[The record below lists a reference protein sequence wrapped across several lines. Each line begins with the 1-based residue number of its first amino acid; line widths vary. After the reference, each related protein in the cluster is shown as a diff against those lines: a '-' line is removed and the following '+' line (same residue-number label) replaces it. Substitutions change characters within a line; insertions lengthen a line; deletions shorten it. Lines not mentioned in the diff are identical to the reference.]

1 MITVCK
7 QCGAALDET
16 RPVCPDCGGPNPW
29 ADPDPEAILGGR
41 SPAGSLSVLFG
52 LSDDVR
58 LERTLLVLGACCL
71 SIGLVAFM
79 SLTATPWWEL
89 ALKEQCLFAG
99 LWFFGVAD
107 VLLAVYGTLDEPN
120 WRRLAVGLI
129 GATLVGVLIA
139 PGLVR

>member
-16 RPVCPDCGGPNPW
+16 RRVCPDCGGPNPW

-41 SPAGSLSVLFG
+41 TTVGSLGALFG

-58 LERTLLVLGACCL
+58 LERTLLLLGACCL
-71 SIGLVAFM
+71 SIALIFLLT
-79 SLTATPWWEL
+79 LTATPWWEL
-89 ALKEQCLFAG
+89 SLRERCLFVG

-107 VLLAVYGTLDEPN
+107 VALAVYGKLDEPN

-129 GATLVGVLIA
+129 AATLIGVLIA
-139 PGLVR
+139 PALVR